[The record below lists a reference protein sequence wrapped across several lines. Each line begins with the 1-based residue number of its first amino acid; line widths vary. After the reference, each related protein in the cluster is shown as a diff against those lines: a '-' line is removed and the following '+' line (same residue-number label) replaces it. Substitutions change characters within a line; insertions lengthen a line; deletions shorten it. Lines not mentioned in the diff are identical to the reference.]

1 MPCIALF
8 RANGTALERSHVRRE
23 LAGETRTALF
33 EHAST
38 PHSATIMVGIDE
50 PRALNLYRE
59 GDDFSPPF
67 DLAIKANY
75 RDEETMLENLDLSG
89 LLKRFPAAA
98 VFTTEETIKKKP
110 VLTQPEGELPGVHML
125 HPLRFHGDLPRSALL
140 RSWRQ
145 VHGDLAVRAHSGADY
160 YSQQLVT
167 DVPVGEPN
175 GIGGFSEFH
184 FPSMQ
189 ALIGGY
195 FASDEARRAVR
206 HDIRHFVDGIPPRL
220 FAIAHTYAS

>member
-8 RANGTALERSHVRRE
+8 KMDGTAADRSYVRRE
-23 LAGETRTALF
+23 LAAETRAALF
-33 EHAST
+33 ANASA
-38 PHSATIMVGIDE
+38 PRSATIMVGIDE

-67 DLAIKANY
+67 DLAIKADY
-75 RDEETMLENLDLSG
+75 RVKEAMLENLALSG
-89 LLKRFPAAA
+89 LLKRFPVAS
-98 VFTTEETIKKKP
+98 VFTTEETTKKKP
-110 VLTQPEGELPGVHML
+110 VASLPEGELPGVHML
-125 HPLRFHGDLPRSALL
+125 HPLRFHRDLSRSALL
-140 RSWRQ
+140 RSWRD
-145 VHGDLAVRAHSGADY
+145 VHGDLAVTAHSGADY

-167 DVPVGEPN
+167 DVPVGGAA

-189 ALIGGY
+189 ALIDGY
-195 FASDEARRAVR
+195 FANDEARRAIR

-220 FAIAHTYAS
+220 FAVAYTYAS